1 MLPLYVRYMFRPLLR
16 KSSDIS
22 IQNHYKGRCNCNARS
37 HLSAV
42 AIFIMLKYKDII
54 IIIRLKKCSLFCDK
68 HNGLASI
75 NITPNLFYT
84 LRTNNIYIY
93 IFIYIIC
100 TRKCSANKCDKHI
113 FCILGR
119 YKWILV

>member
-1 MLPLYVRYMFRPLLR
+1 MLPLYERYMFRPVLR
-16 KSSDIS
+16 QSSGIS
-22 IQNHYKGRCNCNARS
+22 IQKRYKERCNKYAKS
-37 HLSAV
+37 HLFAV
-42 AIFIMLKYKDII
+42 AVFILLKYKS

-93 IFIYIIC
+93 FFFICIIC
-100 TRKCSANKCDKHI
+100 RRNCDSNKCDKHI
-113 FCILGR
+113 FCIHGW